1 VPESQQTKRA
11 AVPYTRALSATHHH
25 IPLEVSSR
33 HCLDGMRADLRCL
46 SGRLRHRNHGLNM
59 LQQQIDQI
67 HETTINNLSTII
79 FVIAE
84 RVGREQRDPSPNV
97 EQMDDIIG
105 SGKTKV
111 AALRKMRDEYE
122 NLITGLIV

>member
-1 VPESQQTKRA
+1 
-11 AVPYTRALSATHHH
+11 
-25 IPLEVSSR
+25 
-33 HCLDGMRADLRCL
+33 
-46 SGRLRHRNHGLNM
+46 M

-84 RVGREQRDPSPNV
+84 KVGREQRDPSPNV